1 MTKRFQSG
9 TQLHESFLVYAR
21 YRWLKLALLLV
32 VLVIMGYALIDQKP
46 RPNGGSAYGYA
57 LGTMGVGL
65 IIWLA
70 LLGVR
75 KRWITRGRWS
85 LMAWTSAHVYLGI
98 ALVVVATLH
107 SGFQLGWNV
116 HSLAYGLLLTVV
128 ASGLFGI
135 YVYARVPRALSLNRG
150 EVTQPQML
158 EGLRSLDRQL
168 YDAGLGLDGAH
179 ARILA
184 DAIQNGDIGGS
195 LWSRLSGRY
204 PGCSNTRALRIL
216 QSQPVTPGLVPI
228 IALLERKAVALA
240 LTRRQVV
247 FKTRLEIWLYLH
259 VPMTVA
265 LLAALTAHIVSVFF
279 YW

>member
-1 MTKRFQSG
+1 MARAFQSG
-9 TQLHESFLVYAR
+9 TSLHESFLVYAR
-21 YRWLKLALLLV
+21 FRWLKRATLLIA
-32 VLVIMGYALIDQKP
+32 LVIFAYAMIDQQP

-57 LGTMGVGL
+57 LGSLGAAL
-65 IIWLA
+65 IVWLA

-85 LMAWTSAHVYLGI
+85 LMAWTSAHVYLGL
-98 ALVVVATLH
+98 ALVVIATLH

-116 HSLAYGLLLTVV
+116 HSLAFVLLLLVV
-128 ASGLFGI
+128 ISGLYGI

-150 EVTQPQML
+150 ETTQPQML
-158 EGLRSLDRQL
+158 EALRLLDLQL
-168 YDAGLGLDGAH
+168 HDAGLGLGGAH
-179 ARILA
+179 AAMVR
-184 DAIQNGDIGGS
+184 DAIQNCDIGGS

-204 PGCSNTRALRIL
+204 SGCGSTRALAIL
-216 QSQPVTPGLVPI
+216 QSEPTSSALAPI

-240 LTRRQVV
+240 QARRQVRL
-247 FKTRLEIWLYLH
+247 KTRLEIWLYLH
-259 VPMTVA
+259 VPMTFA